1 MNYFFSILIIIVL
14 VMFSFIKTRRLS
26 IIIMLF
32 LFLVLLTIYPEESI
46 HSAKDGINL
55 WIFVVMPSLFP
66 FFIVSDLLISLRIPE
81 NIARLFTP
89 IAKILFNTSGYGA
102 YVFIMSIFSG
112 YPTGAKIT
120 SELVLNQKITPDE
133 GQNILTFG
141 STSGPLFIIGAV
153 GAGMLKST
161 AAGYIIFICHI
172 FGAIINGILYKFIRK
187 GIFKER
193 ELAPKPYILNNNSSN
208 GNIMSKAIA
217 NSLYTSGFIGGYI
230 ILFSVIIALLDR
242 ITFYSNLTNIF
253 EILVS
258 QNISI
263 FPGILLKTSLEISNG
278 CRIISTLPLN
288 FDLKL
293 ILSSFII
300 AFSGLSIIGQVASII
315 GKTKINLKTYIIGK
329 FSHGIISSLLCYLL
343 LNINSF
349 KLTIASNTTFASLFN
364 YNIILLQTL
373 LLIILLLN
381 TVSIIIRKFRN

>member
-1 MNYFFSILIIIVL
+1 MNYFFSILIIIAL

-32 LFLVLLTIYPEESI
+32 LFLVLLTIYPEVSI

-133 GQNILTFG
+133 GQNILTFS

-161 AAGYIIFICHI
+161 TAGYIIFICHI

-193 ELAPKPYILNNNSSN
+193 DLATKPYIINNNSSN
-208 GNIMSKAIA
+208 GNIMSKAIV

-230 ILFSVIIALLDR
+230 ILFSVIITLLDR
-242 ITFYSNLTNIF
+242 ISFYSNLSDIF
-253 EILVS
+253 KIFIPH
-258 QNISI
+258 NISML
-263 FPGILLKTSLEISNG
+263 PGILLKTSLEISNG

-300 AFSGLSIIGQVASII
+300 AFSGFSIIGQVTSII
-315 GKTKINLKTYIIGK
+315 GKTNINIKTYILGK
-329 FSHGIISSLLCYLL
+329 LSHGIISSLLCYLL
-343 LNINSF
+343 LNINLP
-349 KLTIASNTTFASLFN
+349 KLTIVSNIRFSNIFN
-364 YNIILLQTL
+364 YNIILLQIL
-373 LLIILLLN
+373 LLIIFLLN
-381 TVSIIIRKFRN
+381 TVSIIIRKFND